1 MGTAAIRLSD
11 ISISRGSKQIIRG
24 LSLEVAASEI
34 VAILGPSGR
43 GKTTLLHAIA
53 GLTKPDA
60 GEVSLS
66 HSQAGL
72 VFQEG
77 LLLPWL
83 TVRQNIALAYQFRAN
98 YQDADAPAVS
108 KRIDDVIAATGL
120 SGLEGQ
126 LPKQLSGGQAQ
137 RTAIARALVLNS
149 EILLLD
155 EPFSSVDAIT
165 RAALQDLLQ
174 RTRNLLGTT
183 IVLVTHDINEA
194 LTVADRVVVLA
205 DNDRILEL
213 RPDKQTEEQQAAQIL
228 LALGGNYVI

>member
-1 MGTAAIRLSD
+1 MGTPAIQLKE
-11 ISISRGSKQIIRG
+11 ISISRGSKRIIQD
-24 LSLEVAASEI
+24 LSLEIASSEI

-60 GEVSLS
+60 GVVELAHGQS
-66 HSQAGL
+66 GL

-83 TVRQNIALAYQFRAN
+83 TVRQNIALAYQFKAN
-98 YQDADAPAVS
+98 YLKADSTLVS
-108 KRIDDVIAATGL
+108 KHIDEVIAATGL

-126 LPKQLSGGQAQ
+126 LPDQLSGGQAQ

-165 RAALQDLLQ
+165 RGALQDLL
-174 RTRNLLGTT
+174 RETRATLGTT

-194 LTVADRVVVLA
+194 LAVADRLVVLA
-205 DNDRILEL
+205 ENDKILEL
-213 RPDKQTEEQQAAQIL
+213 RPDKQTEDQQAAQIL

>member
-43 GKTTLLHAIA
+43 GKTTLLHVIA

-165 RAALQDLLQ
+165 RAALQELLQ

>member
-83 TVRQNIALAYQFRAN
+83 TVRQNIALAYQFKAN
-98 YQDADAPAVS
+98 YQGAEAVAVS

-126 LPKQLSGGQAQ
+126 LPKELSGGQAQ

-165 RAALQDLLQ
+165 RTALQELLQ

-194 LTVADRVVVLA
+194 LSVADRVVVLA